1 MLYQGYMSNEQENE
15 QEQPKKF
22 LTLVFARR
30 ASQILLG
37 MKKRGFGAGRWNGFG
52 GKVKDGES
60 VEDAARR
67 EFLEE
72 TGLAARELS
81 KRGDLHFTFA
91 GDPVALYVQVFEA
104 LSWDGEAK
112 ESEEM
117 APKWFFLTKIP
128 YDAMWPDDK
137 LWLPIFLAG
146 KKFTGEFAFTDQNTM
161 ISHSV
166 KEV

>member
-1 MLYQGYMSNEQENE
+1 MLYHVGMSIPTEHNK
-15 QEQPKKF
+15 EQPKRF

-52 GKVKDGES
+52 GKVKDGEA

-72 TGLAARELS
+72 AGLAARELS

-91 GDPVALYVQVFEA
+91 GDPVPLYVQVFEA

-137 LWLPIFLAG
+137 LWLPLFLAG
-146 KKFTGEFAFTDQNTM
+146 KKFRGEFMFADQST
-161 ISHSV
+161 ITSHSV
-166 KEV
+166 TEV